1 MNLNG
6 LNRQAFFAD
15 GTPFYRLYTASDAD
29 DAGCSVRLRFRTAK
43 GNAASVMVVT
53 DSIKVEMKKAFAKGC
68 FDYYEA
74 MLHYPEC
81 GTNYYFEITGSEMNE
96 GSTTAVYNKRGVMDG
111 VQDYY
116 NFKFYP
122 DFKTPDWA
130 KGAVFYQIFTDRF
143 CNGDPSNDVLDHEYS
158 YVKLHSEQEKDWCAY
173 PHNMDVCHFYG
184 GDLQGIMN
192 KLDYL
197 QDLGVEVLY
206 LNPIFVS
213 PSNHKYDIQ
222 DYDYVDPHFGRIVDD
237 EGEVLSEGD
246 MDNRHAGR
254 YIRRV
259 TNKKNLE
266 ASNEFF
272 IQFVEEVHRRGMKV
286 ILDGVFNHCGSFNK
300 WMDRERIYEGQEGY
314 EPGAYVDE
322 KSPYRSFFKFYSEKW
337 PYNKDYDGWWG
348 HDTLPKLN
356 YEESE
361 SLCDYILRI
370 GQKWVSPPY
379 NVDGWRLDVAADLGH
394 SPEYNH
400 TFWKRFRK
408 AVKAANPEAL
418 ILAENYTDP
427 ASWLEGDEW
436 DTVMNYEAFMEP
448 ITWFLTGV
456 EKHSDE
462 RREDLL
468 CNPET
473 FEGAMSHHMS
483 RFEYDSLYVAMNE
496 LSNHDHSRFLTR
508 TNGQVGRIQSKGA
521 KAAEEGI
528 NAAVMRE
535 AVVMQMTWP
544 GAPTV
549 YYGDEAGVCGWTDP
563 DNRRTYPWGHEDKN
577 MLQFHKEAIQIHRN
591 STALR
596 TGSYKML
603 YTAWGILAYGRFD
616 EKERYAV
623 VVNNTQETVNVAV
636 PVWQI
641 GVADGSRMEQ
651 QLMSSAA
658 SFTKVPDIYA
668 VTDGYL
674 MVAMPKTSAMILKD
688 IGSIGENQ

>member
-1 MNLNG
+1 MNREAL
-6 LNRQAFFAD
+6 FCD
-15 GTPFYRLYTASDAD
+15 GTGDYVIPAEPEINEK
-29 DAGCSVRLRFRTAK
+29 VVLRFRTAHNDVDEVK
-43 GNAASVMVVT
+43 LHAGEQIYTLWKMQT
-53 DSIKVEMKKAFAKGC
+53 TGE
-68 FDYYEA
+68 FDFYEIEYQ
-74 MLHYPEC
+74 L
-81 GTNYYFEITGSEMNE
+81 GTEPFRYYFEIKKGTEICYFSRYGVTYRAEEYYSFIIQP
-96 GSTTAVYNKRGVMDG
+96 GFST
-111 VQDYY
+111 
-116 NFKFYP
+116 P
-122 DFKTPDWA
+122 EWA
-130 KGAVFYQIFTDRF
+130 KGAVMYQIFVDRF
-143 CNGDPSNDVLDHEYS
+143 YNGDPTNDVEDDEYI
-158 YVKLHSEQEKDWCAY
+158 YIGAPCKKIKDWSQA
-173 PHNMDVCHFYG
+173 PASMDIRNFYG
-184 GDLQGIMN
+184 GDLQGVID

-197 QDLGVEVLY
+197 QDLGIEVIY
-206 LNPIFVS
+206 FNPLFVS

-222 DYDYVDPHFGRIVDD
+222 DYDYIDPHYGKIVVDD
-237 EGEVLSEGD
+237 GEVLPKGAKDNIHATKYQQRTGD
-246 MDNRHAGR
+246 LR
-254 YIRRV
+254 
-259 TNKKNLE
+259 NLE
-266 ASNEFF
+266 ASNQLFAKLVDAMH
-272 IQFVEEVHRRGMKV
+272 QRGMKV

-300 WMDRERIYEGQEGY
+300 WMDRERIYEPQPDY
-314 EPGAYVDE
+314 PKGAYVSAQ
-322 KSPYRSFFKFYSEKW
+322 SPYRSFFLFHNNQDSAW
-337 PYNKDYDGWWG
+337 PYNGTYDGWWG

-356 YEESE
+356 YEDSE

-379 NVDGWRLDVAADLGH
+379 NTDGWRLDVAADLGY

-400 TFWKRFRK
+400 AFWKRFRK
-408 AVKAANPEAL
+408 AVKDANPEAL

-483 RFEYDSLYVAMNE
+483 RFEYESLYVAMNE

-508 TNGQVGRIQSKGA
+508 TNGQVGRIQSKGTE
-521 KAAEEGI
+521 AAEEGI
-528 NAAVMRE
+528 NEAVMRE
-535 AVVMQMTWP
+535 AVIMQMTWP

-549 YYGDEAGVCGWTDP
+549 YYGDEVGVCGWTDP
-563 DNRRTYPWGHEDKN
+563 DNRRTYPWGHEDKQ
-577 MLQFHKEAIQIHRN
+577 MLLFHKEAIRIHRN

-616 EKERYAV
+616 EKERYTV
-623 VVNNTQETVNVAV
+623 IVNNTQDTVNVAI

-641 GVADGSRMEQ
+641 GVTDGSRMEQ
-651 QLMSSAA
+651 QLMSSSA
-658 SFTKVPDIYA
+658 SFTKVPDIYV

-674 MVAMPKTSAMILKD
+674 MVAIPKTSAVILKD
-688 IGSIGENQ
+688 IG

>member
-1 MNLNG
+1 MEYEKSEG
-6 LNRQAFFAD
+6 DFDYFKI
-15 GTPFYRLYTASDAD
+15 RLVMPEE
-29 DAGCSVRLRFRTAK
+29 SVRYF
-43 GNAASVMVVT
+43 
-53 DSIKVEMKKAFAKGC
+53 
-68 FDYYEA
+68 
-74 MLHYPEC
+74 
-81 GTNYYFEITGSEMNE
+81 FEIHAGKIRCL
-96 GSTTAVYNKRGVMDG
+96 YNKIGVSRDRLD
-111 VQDYY
+111 VY
-116 NFKFYP
+116 
-122 DFKTPDWA
+122 DFTIAPGFHTPEWA
-130 KGAVFYQIFTDRF
+130 KGAVMYQIFVDRF
-143 CNGDPSNDVLDHEYS
+143 SSGDTNNTVEDCEYYYIGDYSRKVTDWRKNPSFMGVRE
-158 YVKLHSEQEKDWCAY
+158 
-173 PHNMDVCHFYG
+173 FYG
-184 GDLQGIMN
+184 GDLQGVMN

-197 QDLGVEVLY
+197 QDLGVDVIY
-206 LNPIFVS
+206 FNPIFVS

-222 DYDYVDPHFGRIVDD
+222 DYDYIDPHYGKIVSDG
-237 EGEVLSEGD
+237 GETLKDGD
-246 MDNRHAGR
+246 TINAHASK
-254 YIRRV
+254 YIKRV
-259 TNKKNLE
+259 TDKANLE
-266 ASNEFF
+266 SSNTFF
-272 IQFVEEVHRRGMKV
+272 VQLVEEIHRRGMKV

-300 WMDRERIYEGQEGY
+300 WMDREQIYENQEGY
-314 EPGAYVDE
+314 EPGAYVSAD
-322 KSPYRSFFKFYSEKW
+322 SPYRSFFKFHSEKW

-361 SLCDYILRI
+361 SLCEYILRI

-400 TFWKRFRK
+400 LFWKRFRK
-408 AVKAANPEAL
+408 AVKEANPNAL

-436 DTVMNYEAFMEP
+436 DSVMNYEAFMEP

-462 RREDLL
+462 RRDDLL

-528 NAAVMRE
+528 HDAVMRE
-535 AVVMQMTWP
+535 AVIMQMTWP

-563 DNRRTYPWGHEDKN
+563 DNRRTYPWGHEDKQ
-577 MLQFHKEAIQIHRN
+577 MLQFHKEAIRIHKS

-603 YTAWGILAYGRFD
+603 YTAWGILGYGRFD
-616 EKERYAV
+616 KNERYAV
-623 VVNNTQETVNVAV
+623 IVNNTQETVNVAV

-651 QLMSSAA
+651 QLMSVAE
-658 SFTKVPDIYA
+658 SFTKVPDIYV

-674 MVAMPKTSAMILKD
+674 MVAMPRTSAVILKD
-688 IGSIGENQ
+688 IG